1 MSKWPSRIVDPDHDV
16 MKFSISEISN
26 DDISGK
32 GRPID
37 FVFDSSVGFSAKYA
51 LLVINFKSK

>member
-1 MSKWPSRIVDPDHDV
+1 VDPDHDV